1 MVLTLQEV
9 EGGPEENAVTASA
22 PPSADDAVLTP
33 TERHLK
39 AAFGVQYAPLRGH
52 SASLWGEY
60 DAAGR
65 ASSLLGSVV
74 HVRWPHLD
82 QGIIVSISDATKEV
96 VWLPPAGYD
105 FVGTPKFDTPGRP
118 ASREVRHSV
127 QAQHVWSHDARH
139 AQELALSGGLN
150 LAICGIDIGP
160 GEAGCVFS
168 CTHDVGC
175 SRLRC
180 WLVVGYWL
188 LAVTCTHTT
197 VELLIKVRLLTSMH
211 RNPTTGAH
219 SRVFA
224 NAHTPNEIVVP
235 GQLVLKS
242 HPSPDTRF
250 SETPPLSIKELYPS
264 GSRVVIL
271 RGKLKGMVGQVR
283 A

>member
-1 MVLTLQEV
+1 MEGGAFKPYPPAGCVFPSPGFPTLYSLPTTHARRAVRAHVFNRPSGKESMVLTLQEV

-82 QGIIVSISDATKEV
+82 QGIVVSISDATKEV

-180 WLVVGYWL
+180 WLLV
-188 LAVTCTHTT
+188 VTCTHTQQW
-197 VELLIKVRLLTSMH
+197 SC
-211 RNPTTGAH
+211 
-219 SRVFA
+219 
-224 NAHTPNEIVVP
+224 
-235 GQLVLKS
+235 
-242 HPSPDTRF
+242 
-250 SETPPLSIKELYPS
+250 
-264 GSRVVIL
+264 
-271 RGKLKGMVGQVR
+271 
-283 A
+283 